1 MQNVYIVYTLI
12 PFISAL
18 IGWITNY
25 IAVKMI
31 FRPRSPIS
39 ILGLTIQGLIPRRQ
53 KDLAHSLG
61 DIIER
66 ELISHKDIQKVIQS
80 PEIQDAINRVIEERI
95 DLFFSEK
102 LGANPMIAM
111 FLQGEMAAKVKSM
124 LVEQVCTMIPEFLDT
139 CMTHV
144 EEKLDFKAIVQEK
157 VENFDYIKLE
167 EIVFHIAAKEL
178 KTIELLG
185 AVLGF
190 FVGLAQVGLLL
201 LLGGNS

>member
-1 MQNVYIVYTLI
+1 MANIYIVYACI
-12 PFISAL
+12 PFISAM
-18 IGWITNY
+18 IGWFTNY

-31 FRPRSPIS
+31 FRPRQPLNL
-39 ILGLTIQGLIPRRQ
+39 LGFKIQGLIPRRQ

-66 ELISHKDIQKVIQS
+66 ELISHQDIQKVIQS
-80 PEIQDAINRVIEERI
+80 PEIMEAINKVIQEKI

-111 FLQGEMAAKVKSM
+111 FLQGEMATKIKTM
-124 LVEQVCTMIPEFLDT
+124 LVEQVSSLIPEFLDT

-144 EEKLDFKAIVQEK
+144 EEKLDFKAIVQKK
-157 VENFDYIKLE
+157 VEDFDYVKLE
-167 EIVFHIAAKEL
+167 DIVFRIAAKEL
-178 KTIELLG
+178 KTIEILG

-190 FVGLAQVGLLL
+190 IVGLVQVGILLL
-201 LLGGNS
+201 LAEK